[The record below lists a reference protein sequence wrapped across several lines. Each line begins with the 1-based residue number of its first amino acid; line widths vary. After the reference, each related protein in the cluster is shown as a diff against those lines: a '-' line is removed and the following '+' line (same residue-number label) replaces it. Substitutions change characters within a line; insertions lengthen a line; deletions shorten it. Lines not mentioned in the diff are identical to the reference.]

1 MKIIIK
7 YGTLESHVHVNLSIF
22 SIIVVDCWCIKV
34 GVLGDRCDE
43 TEEEFYEALAGE
55 MIDNN
60 IDSYGTRNTSTS
72 ELDLITSQKLRNNQ
86 NA

>member
-1 MKIIIK
+1 MKIDQK
-7 YGTLESHVHVNLSIF
+7 YGTLEWHVRVNLSIF

-43 TEEEFYEALAGE
+43 TEEEFYEALRGE

-60 IDSYGTRNTSTS
+60 IDSYGTRNT
-72 ELDLITSQKLRNNQ
+72 
-86 NA
+86 